1 MRHHTDFGVPG
12 TDSSWLT
19 ARRSFLDIC
28 VTNWLMTKR
37 LVSPRKARSRSSIY
51 LSTRALKDSV
61 FHSCSM
67 PDDGCQ
73 CSLMLVLQED
83 ERDFQQ
89 TFPQH
94 PQGGRGN
101 EDWALVLEPS
111 TFRWPQRCVQPHCV
125 CVGGHTTVHP
135 DRDGNQSATPKSF
148 FIFTFRLKISV
159 SSRHEIPP
167 FFKLVSIHPCDENLL
182 SADTVPD
189 VRPSL
194 KIFHIPYLR
203 KKST

>member
-1 MRHHTDFGVPG
+1 MKETFNKH
-12 TDSSWLT
+12 
-19 ARRSFLDIC
+19 
-28 VTNWLMTKR
+28 
-37 LVSPRKARSRSSIY
+37 
-51 LSTRALKDSV
+51 
-61 FHSCSM
+61 FHSIHKVGGETRTGHWFWNLPRSAGHS
-67 PDDGCQ
+67 DAF
-73 CSLMLVLQED
+73 SL
-83 ERDFQQ
+83 
-89 TFPQH
+89 T
-94 PQGGRGN
+94 
-101 EDWALVLEPS
+101 
-111 TFRWPQRCVQPHCV
+111 V
-125 CVGGHTTVHP
+125 CGGGHTTVHP